1 MNWHVN
7 QRFFD
12 SMSGLTSI
20 SRLTLAATLAGS
32 LLFLGAPTVEAKTK
46 KSKKTALPTPTP
58 QSKDKSFDVPI
69 PIGHSAKGI
78 RIPIY
83 DGDGVLQMIFESEVA
98 FRVDEQQLQ
107 MTQLKIATYTEGKPE
122 MGIDMPNGFFD
133 LKTRVLSST
142 DPVTIRRPDL
152 EMTGSHMTFDTQ
164 TRMGKFTGPVRMLVY
179 NLNPEAPQP
188 PQDKPRE

>member
-1 MNWHVN
+1 
-7 QRFFD
+7 
-12 SMSGLTSI
+12 MSGLTSI
-20 SRLTLAATLAGS
+20 SRVTLAAALTAS
-32 LLFLGAPTVEAKTK
+32 LLVLGAHPVEAKTK
-46 KSKKTALPTPTP
+46 KSKKTAVPAATP

-83 DGDGVLQMIFESEVA
+83 APDGDLQMIFESEIA
-98 FRVDEQQLQ
+98 FRVDEQQLK
-107 MTQLKIATYTEGKPE
+107 MTQLKIATYTGGKPE
-122 MGIDMPNGFFD
+122 MSIDMPQGFFD
-133 LKTRVLSST
+133 LKTRVLSSD

-179 NLNPEAPQP
+179 NVNPEAPQP
-188 PQDKPRE
+188 SPQEKPSE

>member
-7 QRFFD
+7 
-12 SMSGLTSI
+12 SMAGLTSI
-20 SRLTLAATLAGS
+20 SRVALAVAWAAS
-32 LLFLGAPTVEAKTK
+32 LLFLGVPSVEAKTK
-46 KSKKTALPTPTP
+46 KSKKIAIPTPTP
-58 QSKDKSFDVPI
+58 QAKEKSFDVPI

-83 DGDGVLQMIFESEVA
+83 APDGDLQMIFESEVA
-98 FRVDEQQLQ
+98 FRVDEQQLK
-107 MTQLKIATYTEGKPE
+107 MTALKIATYTGGKPE
-122 MGIDMPNGFFD
+122 MGIDMPQGYFD

-164 TRMGKFTGPVRMLVY
+164 TRIGKFTGPMRMLVY
-179 NLNPEAPQP
+179 NFNTEAPEAAA
-188 PQDKPRE
+188 KPTP